1 MRWGMRPGFSWN
13 VTCVWVCVYVW
24 VLAHHD
30 PINIGPPLCRLALF
44 PWVHLHHLEPSI
56 TLLLYGSRD
65 KHDSFLSLSFCPS
78 LFISISSYPSLSFL
92 LFCFLYSSIHPHECD
107 PCTYTQAVKKKKNN
121 LLKSVSSSTLRCCI
135 ALITFATHTDT
146 QTHQQASDQGY
157 CLPLGLRVCTWLCVC
172 AFVLVCVCVCSE
184 PLIEWSRGRFVCWLH
199 LSRNRPCVLITNLE
213 SILLSAEPWR

>member
-1 MRWGMRPGFSWN
+1 MQIFFKFWISYFYPFFFFTHFYWLYEVGDETRLQLK
-13 VTCVWVCVYVW
+13 CHLCAWVCVYVW

-78 LFISISSYPSLSFL
+78 LFISISSYPSLSHF
-92 LFCFLYSSIHPHECD
+92 FCFAFCIHPSIHMNVIHVHIRR
-107 PCTYTQAVKKKKNN
+107 QLKKTKNN

-157 CLPLGLRVCTWLCVC
+157 CLPLGLGVCTWLCIC
-172 AFVLVCVCVCSE
+172 AFVLVCVCVFRAAD
-184 PLIEWSRGRFVCWLH
+184 WV
-199 LSRNRPCVLITNLE
+199 IT
-213 SILLSAEPWR
+213 R